1 MASKWSVFVE
11 RWKDCTACGLCE
23 HRQKVV
29 LARGSVPC
37 DILFIGEAPGESEDC
52 LGQPFVGPAGQLL
65 DRIVRLALPYRS
77 HEFDSSRTCDY
88 CGVTSESVLG
98 ATQKGGVRCPVRD
111 LRTAYTNLV
120 CCIPRDEDG
129 LGKATEPDDDSVK
142 ACSVRLVEFVELCNP
157 KLLVCV
163 GKLAKDWLD
172 PGWKHSLK
180 LHRKIPTVDIIH
192 PAAVLRANVAQQGLL
207 TQRAVIALRN
217 GVESVF
223 Q

>member
-65 DRIVRLALPYRS
+65 DRVIRRALGLEP
-77 HEFDSSRTCDY
+77 
-88 CGVTSESVLG
+88 GG
-98 ATQKGGVRCPVRD
+98 KGFP
-111 LRTAYTNLV
+111 LTYALTNLV

-180 LHRKIPTVDIIH
+180 LHRKIPTIDIIH